1 MGDAYLAAGGLEGST
16 ARRRVVGMRPLL
28 WMRLVPP
35 AMDTPTWIPLVGMP
49 LLEIPLLGMPLLEI
63 PLLGMPLLEI
73 PLLGIPLV
81 FILAVSLAGACMGS
95 ASSAPVTQSPC
106 CAACDVVK
114 LCMPA

>member
-1 MGDAYLAAGGLEGST
+1 
-16 ARRRVVGMRPLL
+16 MRPLL

-35 AMDTPTWIPLVGMP
+35 ARDTPTWIPLVGMP

-73 PLLGIPLV
+73 PLLGMPLLEIPLLGMPLV
-81 FILAVSLAGACMGS
+81 FILAVSLEGACMGS